1 MRLKR
6 VLSVVPALVFLGFL
20 VSSTFVYAGILDDA
34 MNAVEGLVSGVQGL
48 LSAVASILI
57 FFVTYKIIKKASC
70 YFLLSCSLFL
80 LS

>member
-48 LSAVASILI
+48 LSAVSSILI
-57 FFVTYKIIKKASC
+57 FFVTYKIIKKA
-70 YFLLSCSLFL
+70 LGRA
-80 LS
+80 

>member
-57 FFVTYKIIKKASC
+57 FFVTYKIIKKA
-70 YFLLSCSLFL
+70 LGRA
-80 LS
+80 

>member
-6 VLSVVPALVFLGFL
+6 VLSVVPALVFLGLL

-34 MNAVEGLVSGVQGL
+34 MNAVQGLVSGVQGL

-57 FFVTYKIIKKASC
+57 FFVTYKIIKKA
-70 YFLLSCSLFL
+70 LGRA
-80 LS
+80 